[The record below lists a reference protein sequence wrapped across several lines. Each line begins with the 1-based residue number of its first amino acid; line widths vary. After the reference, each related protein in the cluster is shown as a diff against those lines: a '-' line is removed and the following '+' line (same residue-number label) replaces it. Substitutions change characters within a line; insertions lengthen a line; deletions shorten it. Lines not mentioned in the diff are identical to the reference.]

1 MQENFE
7 VRIREISKLKK
18 GWSFGQGEPFNE
30 EHVEIAALLALRYYK
45 KYAITVSGTPSVDG
59 SIDLMFNIGD
69 IFLDIIILPKISE
82 ATVKYTHGIGKD
94 KIEELWGTVPLNKLD
109 SIMEKFISLSK
120 EENNS

>member
-1 MQENFE
+1 MLF
-7 VRIREISKLKK
+7 K
-18 GWSFGQGEPFNE
+18 
-30 EHVEIAALLALRYYK
+30 EIAALLALRYYK